1 MIQAVL
7 FEFDGVIAETREAR
21 RMALLDALEEDGLAL
36 SDDEYDERCAGL
48 PVRSAIR
55 AAFSS
60 RDITGDETRVD
71 LAAVRAERA
80 FASSADAGLSLMV
93 GARGLIESLQG
104 HTRLAIVS
112 RAARRDIDATLSLA
126 QLDYAF
132 EFIVSDDDPYL
143 PKPSAE
149 PYLAALERFARRRP
163 VLPGHIVA
171 MEDGMAGIRSAHG
184 AGLRC
189 AVVGPV
195 PAHVAVEADA
205 LIPSL
210 AGVTTGSIDALTL
223 GKHAAGR

>member
-36 SDDEYDERCAGL
+36 SDDEYDERCAAL

-55 AAFSS
+55 AAFSW

-80 FASSADAGLSLMV
+80 FARSADAGLSLMV

-126 QLDYAF
+126 QLDQPEVADIILQLLDREALAQF
-132 EFIVSDDDPYL
+132 EYYDRESDPQNPQFRKL
-143 PKPSAE
+143 NEQEQQRILINTMLGVRNFNVPEVREKLK
-149 PYLAALERFARRRP
+149 YLAYNDPSPRVRE
-163 VLPGHIVA
+163 
-171 MEDGMAGIRSAHG
+171 AGIEIISATKTD
-184 AGLRC
+184 
-189 AVVGPV
+189 VEIV
-195 PAHVAVEADA
+195 P
-205 LIPSL
+205 
-210 AGVTTGSIDALTL
+210 
-223 GKHAAGR
+223 